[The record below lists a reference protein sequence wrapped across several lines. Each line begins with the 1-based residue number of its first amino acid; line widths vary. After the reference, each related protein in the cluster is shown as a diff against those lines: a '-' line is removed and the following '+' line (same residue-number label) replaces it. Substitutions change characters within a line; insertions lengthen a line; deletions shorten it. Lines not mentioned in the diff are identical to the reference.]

1 MLADTI
7 KLPELRDYQ
16 HKGLALLRQAFLD
29 GHRKIVLDAATG
41 SGKGVWYIHLVHNGL
56 TKGKRV
62 LLVMKR
68 RQLVFQTSERF
79 SKCGI
84 RNSIIMG
91 NEKGFNPAI
100 PFQIC
105 SIDTV
110 SNRLEKDPEFFK
122 SFDMVIVDECHDT
135 TSPTYRNF
143 LESFLP
149 GTLFIGLTATL
160 FKVGKK
166 YQDFWDCAV
175 RPIEAYQL
183 VERGFLVPCELYIP
197 EKKIDVTGIKISALT
212 GDYDTKELSLRASK
226 LEVIGDIIEG
236 YKKFCDGEPAIA
248 FCVDKAHAISLADE
262 FNYRGIPASSADEST
277 PQKERDRIIDDFKKG
292 IIKVIT
298 NVNIFSTG
306 VDIPEA
312 CAGLMCRP
320 TRSEILWIQQCG
332 RIFRP
337 YRKCGKCHSQYDNSD
352 RCNHCGFDRPSFIK
366 RSGKIVDFANN
377 YSRLNHPY
385 MVRYPQIKPET
396 EETKKKREEKL
407 KPLSKN
413 CSKCFRPFEAKFIK
427 CPYPGCGQDNEDLPA
442 ELFKTKKGEIV
453 PYDDYTEVLNY
464 FNRLLND
471 EKFKAWNA
479 NAKYFKLYDKFGD
492 RCMKFAKDFDIP
504 EWVPKSYKKSK
515 EKEIGADFYK

>member
-7 KLPELRDYQ
+7 KLPNLRDYQ
-16 HKGLALLRQAFLD
+16 LKGLDLLRQAYID

-41 SGKGVWYIHLVHNGL
+41 SGKGVWYIHIVHNSL
-56 TKGKRV
+56 SKAKRV

-79 SKCGI
+79 TKAGI
-84 RNSIIMG
+84 RNSIVMG

-110 SNRLEKDPEFFK
+110 SNRDEEFFK
-122 SFDMVIVDECHDT
+122 NFDVVIVDECHDT
-135 TSPTYRNF
+135 TSPTYRKF
-143 LESFLP
+143 LAIFKPE
-149 GTLFIGLTATL
+149 TLFIGLTATL

-183 VERGFLVPCELYIP
+183 VEKGFLVPCELYRP
-197 EKKIDVTGIKISALT
+197 EKKMDVTGIKISSLT
-212 GDYDTKELSLRASK
+212 GDYDSKELSLRASK
-226 LEVIGDIIEG
+226 LEVIGDIVES
-236 YKKFCDGEPAIA
+236 YKKFADGDPFIA

-262 FNYRGIPASSADEST
+262 FNHRGIPVASADEST
-277 PQKERDRIIDDFKKG
+277 PQKERDRIISDFKKG
-292 IIKVIT
+292 ILKGIT

-306 VDIPEA
+306 VDIPES

-337 YRKCGKCHSQYDNSD
+337 YRKCGKCSSQYDNSEN
-352 RCNHCGFDRPSFIK
+352 CPVCGFDKPSFIK
-366 RSGKIVDFANN
+366 RSGKIIDFADN
-377 YSRLNHPY
+377 YSRLNDPY
-385 MVRYPQIKPET
+385 LIRYPQIKPET
-396 EETKKKREEKL
+396 EEQKKKREEKL
-407 KPLSKN
+407 KPLSKT
-413 CSKCFRPFEAKFIK
+413 CKKCFRPFGAKYLK
-427 CPYPGCGQDNEDLPA
+427 CPYCQEDNIDLPV

-453 PYDDYTEVLNY
+453 PHDDYTEVLNY
-464 FNRLLND
+464 YNRLLDD
-471 EKFKAWNA
+471 EKFKAWNI
-479 NAKYFKLYDKFGD
+479 NAKYFKLYDKFGE
-492 RCMKFAKDFDIP
+492 RCMKFSKDFNIP
-504 EWVPKSYKKSK
+504 EWIPKSYKKSQEQK
-515 EKEIGADFYK
+515 IGGAFYN